1 MMQRMLGILTLMLLL
16 LLPAVSLQAAIRYGD
31 LLKEADTVKSA
42 KPERFFELIDE
53 LEKRQREADSAETQ
67 RYLYFKAFK
76 TAVYDDQ
83 YADGIR
89 QASVVFKQTKDV
101 ELKFRVASLIVNLTA
116 INRDFSTGL
125 TYLDRTIALRKQI
138 KDRTERH
145 YGIGAA
151 ATFYNQMGQYSL
163 GLKYAKEVLKDNPV
177 PRTKCFMGSTQLEAQ
192 YVLRQLP
199 ESDAAVE
206 SVLSECLR
214 IGELMAASITRATL
228 ARKWAAS
235 GQIEKA
241 VSLLEKSALPDVLLT
256 KNPRIIAEIRSL
268 LSELKLKTNDIKAA
282 QDQAVAT
289 VALGDAIKSTRSL
302 VTAYSTLY
310 QIAEREGQYA
320 KALGFYK
327 QYAEAEKAYLGDVK
341 AREVVYA
348 MFREKTQQQ
357 SQQLAFAEKNLELV
371 RRQQAL
377 ERESAQKARLAM
389 VFLMLILAGIIFWV
403 IQIKRHQSQLQ
414 RLAQTDTLT
423 GLGNRHFFT
432 LKSERAL
439 IDAAR
444 AGQPAALVMFD
455 LDHFKAI
462 NDTYGHGAG
471 DWVLKQV
478 GKTCSSQCR
487 KVDYLGR
494 IGGEEFAVLLHGLDL
509 STAARVAEE
518 CRSQL
523 AQIDTRECG
532 YSFVVTA
539 SFGVSSTAQSGYDL
553 SRLLSHADQMLYRA
567 KNEGRNRVCAYNAET
582 AADYK
587 SPKRAPTLS
596 VVGS

>member
-1 MMQRMLGILTLMLLL
+1 MLLTLVIAFLSM
-16 LLPAVSLQAAIRYGD
+16 ASAMTVHGASRFGD
-31 LLKEADTVKSA
+31 LLA
-42 KPERFFELIDE
+42 
-53 LEKRQREADSAETQ
+53 EADSVRSSNPKRFLEIIDDLDKRKSEATKLESQ
-67 RYLYFKAFK
+67 KLRYLQAFSSIYQDRF
-76 TAVYDDQ
+76 AEGVNQ
-83 YADGIR
+83 
-89 QASVVFKQTKDV
+89 STKLYGHVSDV
-101 ELKFRVASLIVNLTA
+101 DLKFRTGSLIANLTA
-116 INRDFSTGL
+116 ISRDFSTGL
-125 TYLDRTIALRKQI
+125 PYVHSNLEMRDEV
-138 KDRTERH
+138 KDKSIRQD
-145 YGIGAA
+145 GIGAA
-151 ATFYNQMGQYSL
+151 AMFYNQMGQYSL
-163 GLKYAKEVLKDNPV
+163 GLKYADEVLGGSPA
-177 PRTKCFMGSTQLEAQ
+177 PRVKCFASSVKLESQQVLGKLDGSSHAFDSALA
-192 YVLRQLP
+192 
-199 ESDAAVE
+199 D
-206 SVLSECLR
+206 CLK
-214 IGELMAASITRATL
+214 IPELMAASMLRATRAREL
-228 ARKWAAS
+228 AKLGR
-235 GQIEKA
+235 IEDA
-241 VSLLEKSALPDVLLT
+241 VALLEQDALPDVLAT
-256 KNPRIIAEIRSL
+256 HYPRLIAEIRSL
-268 LSELKLKTNDIKAA
+268 LGELKLKKGDLDEA
-282 QDQAVAT
+282 QKQASET
-289 VALGDAIKSTRSL
+289 VALGDAIKSTQAL
-302 VTAYSTLY
+302 VTAYGTLY
-310 QIAEREGQYA
+310 QIAERRGQTDQ
-320 KALGFYK
+320 ALAMYK
-327 QYAEAEKAYLGDVK
+327 QYAHAEKAYLGDVK
-341 AREVVYA
+341 AREVAFVI
-348 MFREKTQQQ
+348 FREKTEQQT
-357 SQQLAFAEKNLELV
+357 QQLA
-371 RRQQAL
+371 L
-377 ERESAQKARLAM
+377 ERVSAQKARLAM
-389 VFLMLILAGIIFWV
+389 VFLMLLLVGIIFWA

-432 LKSERAL
+432 QKSERAL

-509 STAARVAEE
+509 PTAARLAED

-567 KNEGRNRVCAYNAET
+567 KNEGRNRVCAYTAET

-596 VVGS
+596 VVGG